1 VKVPAYVAK
10 AITARPWVPTKE
22 QNEALDWLAM
32 GYSMN
37 ATSRNV
43 GIAVGTVWN
52 WVNDAQ
58 FSEQFRKEI
67 TQRAAVFQENLE
79 AIEDQQMLQATAI
92 LGKALAG
99 EVPRDPDGNIP
110 IEYSAA
116 LELLRATR
124 WKQRSGGHKQFGAS

>member
-1 VKVPAYVAK
+1 M
-10 AITARPWVPTKE
+10 TEDQLE
-22 QNEALDWLAM
+22 QEALSWLVD
-32 GYSMN
+32 N
-37 ATSRNV
+37 A
-43 GIAVGTVWN
+43 
-52 WVNDAQ
+52 
-58 FSEQFRKEI
+58 
-67 TQRAAVFQENLE
+67 LE
-79 AIEDQQMLQATAI
+79 AIEDQEMLQATAI